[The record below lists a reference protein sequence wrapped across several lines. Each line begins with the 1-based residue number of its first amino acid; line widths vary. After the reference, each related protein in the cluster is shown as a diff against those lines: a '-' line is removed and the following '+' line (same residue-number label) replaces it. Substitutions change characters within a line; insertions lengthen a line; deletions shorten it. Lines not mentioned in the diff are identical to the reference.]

1 VETPQS
7 KQRGVKML
15 EEHKAELA
23 QLQKDYEILKVCE
36 HEFSMSIWA
45 LIEGRISDLESMIAI
60 DKYWENR

>member
-1 VETPQS
+1 
-7 KQRGVKML
+7 ML